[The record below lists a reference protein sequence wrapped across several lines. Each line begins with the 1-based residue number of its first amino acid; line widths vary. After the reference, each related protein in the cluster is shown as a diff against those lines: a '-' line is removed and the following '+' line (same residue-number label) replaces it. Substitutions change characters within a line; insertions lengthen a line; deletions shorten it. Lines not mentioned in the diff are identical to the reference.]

1 MGAQP
6 FGAWARHMTH
16 SLPRAIQRKTLH
28 RFDLNMLQ
36 RINQRINGMRIGMAD
51 FAVTYARNHLHDPLH
66 EHVVNVGPID
76 HSNIALDGADRLAHP
91 ALLSDC
97 FSAQASGE
105 PIDVVIFFN
114 RETGEYELVISFVNR
129 MDAVAFQLIR

>member
-6 FGAWARHMTH
+6 FGARARHMTH
-16 SLPRAIQRKTLH
+16 TLPRAIQRKTLH
-28 RFDLNMLQ
+28 RFDLNMLE
-36 RINQRINGMRIGMAD
+36 RINQHIDGQRMGMAA
-51 FAVTYARNHLHDPLH
+51 FAVNYARNHLHDPLH

>member
-1 MGAQP
+1 
-6 FGAWARHMTH
+6 MTH
-16 SLPRAIQRKTLH
+16 TLPRAIQRKTLH
-28 RFDLNMLQ
+28 RFDLNMLE
-36 RINQRINGMRIGMAD
+36 RINQHIDGQRMGMAA
-51 FAVTYARNHLHDPLH
+51 FAVNYARNHLHDPLH

-76 HSNIALDGADRLAHP
+76 YSNIALDGADRLAHP